1 MTTMEVD
8 ADSSSNWRDLSS
20 YAYTKNLSHDDWAWE
35 FLRRN
40 YAYAK
45 IAATL
50 RGAARRS
57 WRLPPAIVV
66 IDGVDAGNDALP
78 WGLNFLRS
86 GGSPRSCRF
95 GLLAGRSQSCGASH
109 RSPACSS

>member
-8 ADSSSNWRDLSS
+8 ADSLSNWRDVSS
-20 YAYTKNLSHDDWAWE
+20 YAYTKNLTHDDWAWE

-40 YAYAK
+40 RAYAK

-50 RGAARRS
+50 RAAARRL

-66 IDGVDAGNDALP
+66 IDAGDAGNDALP

-86 GGSPRSCRF
+86 GGSPRSCRY

-109 RSPACSS
+109 RSPAYSG